1 MKRFRIRVGQQTILR
16 DYYCFTLQA
25 ARKLFDELAAQR
37 WANFIELDET
47 RGFEV
52 AEHIR
57 AWAPGIGI
65 YRR

>member
-1 MKRFRIRVGQQTILR
+1 MRRYRIRVGRQATLR
-16 DYYCFTLQA
+16 DYYCFTLQS

-47 RGFEV
+47 RGFEPV
-52 AEHIR
+52 ARIS
-57 AWAPGIGI
+57 AW